1 MNQQTKL
8 LLALQQIENL
18 NALIEDNEYQKYL
31 HLHLT
36 IIQVE
41 LQRQLTNFK
50 HSSTMKESFTKSNE
64 IVIHS

>member
-8 LLALQQIENL
+8 LLGLQQIENL
-18 NALIEDNEYQKYL
+18 NALIADNEYQKYL

-41 LQRQLTNFK
+41 LQRQLTNLN
-50 HSSTMKESFTKSNE
+50 HSSKIKG
-64 IVIHS
+64 